1 VNSWIVLATFFSAGG
16 GADDG
21 ATGRLPLKEALG
33 VLRREYRPL
42 LVIYL
47 DEKPE
52 GDFVREMK
60 ESLEDPEVRKA
71 LRSYVISDLSVE
83 ALAAP
88 YPAAPA
94 STPGEASPPP
104 GAAAGAPAPAAGKP
118 ASKKADRKEKND
130 PKRVRPE
137 PPPPGPSK
145 ASAPAPA
152 VPVGDRLGIVKGVAS
167 LVVLDFRERVV
178 RRYQEKAPRRPAL
191 VKELRKIAA
200 EIARQAESARKVE
213 RILEKAEYSY
223 TLGETREAVLLVLPL
238 DDPKVRQGL
247 DPVLADRLASTL
259 GRYRN
264 DGASAMAAG
273 EALESDNRFLE
284 AVEAYR
290 LAGVRFPFPEIMKA
304 SARKQASAMRKA
316 RGGV

>member
-1 VNSWIVLATFFSAGG
+1 
-16 GADDG
+16 
-21 ATGRLPLKEALG
+21 
-33 VLRREYRPL
+33 
-42 LVIYL
+42 
-47 DEKPE
+47 
-52 GDFVREMK
+52 MK
-60 ESLEDPEVRKA
+60 DSLEDPEVRKA
-71 LRSYVISDLSVE
+71 LKGYLVSDLSAEV
-83 ALAAP
+83 LAAP
-88 YPAAPA
+88 YPAAPVVPA
-94 STPGEASPPP
+94 PA
-104 GAAAGAPAPAAGKP
+104 APAPAAGKP
-118 ASKKADRKEKND
+118 GSKKADRNEKNGE
-130 PKRVRPE
+130 KRGQPE
-137 PPPPGPSK
+137 PKK
-145 ASAPAPA
+145 AADAPPAP
-152 VPVGDRLGIVKGVAS
+152 VPPVPAGERLGIVKGVPS

-178 RRYQEKAPRRPAL
+178 RRYQEQAPRRPAL
-191 VKELRKIAA
+191 IKELRKIAA

-264 DGASAMAAG
+264 DGAAAMAIG

-290 LAGVRFPFPEIMKA
+290 LAGVRFPFPEIAKA

>member
-1 VNSWIVLATFFSAGG
+1 MNSWIVLATFFTAGG
-16 GADDG
+16 GAEDG
-21 ATGRLPLKEALG
+21 ATDRLPLKEALG
-33 VLRREYRPL
+33 ALRREYRPL
-42 LVIYL
+42 LLIYL
-47 DEKPE
+47 GEDPE
-52 GDFVREMK
+52 NEFVREMK
-60 ESLEDPEVRKA
+60 DSLQDPEVRKA
-71 LRSYVISDLSVE
+71 LKGYLVSDLTAEV
-83 ALAAP
+83 LPAP

-94 STPGEASPPP
+94 AAPGP
-104 GAAAGAPAPAAGKP
+104 APPAAGKP
-118 ASKKADRKEKND
+118 GPKKAEKMAGND
-130 PKRVRPE
+130 GKRVPPE
-137 PPPPGPSK
+137 PKKDGGAPPPP
-145 ASAPAPA
+145 APPVPA
-152 VPVGDRLGIVKGVAS
+152 GERLGIVKGVPS

-191 VKELRKIAA
+191 IKELRKIAA

-223 TLGETREAVLLVLPL
+223 MLGETREAVLLVLPL
-238 DDPKVRQGL
+238 DDAKMRQGL

-264 DGASAMAAG
+264 DGAAAMATG

-290 LAGVRFPFPEIMKA
+290 LASLRFPFPEIARA